1 MSFVIEEKKAR
12 VGTGPRGTTVEQA
25 GIGAFRQEFT
35 NKIQKELTECVAQQN
50 VTPKGI
56 LPSTTLTLE
65 TSTFTIC
72 TRVRPVLEGETNDL
86 FSNEENFE
94 CIFQLPSAPHEPEP
108 CVCFK
113 PKMNLR
119 GKPIV
124 EKEIFQFDKTF
135 GQTSTNNDVYATC
148 RPTIAKAIAGQ
159 VGTIF
164 AFGQTGSGKTF
175 TMSSVMDSLAS
186 DLFSEDVSS
195 VTGGLKIQVSF
206 SYMEILGQDARDCLC
221 ENDSNPIQVHH
232 YQPIDEYALRL
243 FHISFQLTFILLLLS
258 FTH

>member
-1 MSFVIEEKKAR
+1 MSFVEETKTR
-12 VGTGPRGTTVEQA
+12 GVGTGPRGKDVVQ
-25 GIGAFRQEFT
+25 IGSFRKEFSSQ
-35 NKIQKELTECVAQQN
+35 IQKDLDACISQQV
-50 VTPKGI
+50 VTPKGVI
-56 LPSTTLTLE
+56 PSTNVITLE
-65 TSTFTIC
+65 TSSFTIC
-72 TRVRPVLEGETNDL
+72 TRVRPVLEGEKDDVPA
-86 FSNEENFE
+86 NEENFE
-94 CIFQLPSAPHEPEP
+94 CIFQLPSAPQAPEP

-119 GKPIV
+119 GKPTID
-124 EKEIFQFDKTF
+124 KEIFQFDKTF
-135 GQTSTNNDVYATC
+135 GQTSSNDDVYATC

-186 DLFSEDVSS
+186 DLFSDDVSS

-221 ENDSNPIQVHH
+221 ENDSNPIQVHPTTPFLDR
-232 YQPIDEYALRL
+232 YWTRIMD
-243 FHISFQLTFILLLLS
+243 TLLVTS
-258 FTH
+258 

>member
-1 MSFVIEEKKAR
+1 MSFVEEKKAR
-12 VGTGPRGTTVEQA
+12 SVATGPRGTTVEQV
-25 GIGAFRQEFT
+25 GLGAFRKEFT
-35 NKIQKELTECVAQQN
+35 SKIQKDLDDCIAQQKEK
-50 VTPKGI
+50 PKSVN
-56 LPSTTLTLE
+56 PSTGALTLE
-65 TSTFTIC
+65 TSSFTIC
-72 TRVRPVLEGETNDL
+72 TRVRPVLEGEKIDTP
-86 FSNEENFE
+86 SNEENFE
-94 CIFQLPSAPHEPEP
+94 CIFQLPSAPQEPEP

-119 GKPIV
+119 GKPTV

-135 GQTSTNNDVYATC
+135 GQISSNDDVYATC

-186 DLFSEDVSS
+186 DLFSDDVSS

-221 ENDSNPIQVHH
+221 ENDSNPIQVHPTTTTITTTTTT
-232 YQPIDEYALRL
+232 YE
-243 FHISFQLTFILLLLS
+243 
-258 FTH
+258 